1 MEEVL
6 SKGQVVASRVYFN
19 SDDKFEI
26 VDVDRK
32 TSSLWSVRYRS
43 LRDPKVTKDL
53 PLRRKNIDQLEFI
66 RTRNLEGDGERV
78 ILGLQARLIRLFQYT
93 DHIIDVPL
101 AVQPHPHQELAVSQM
116 IDQLPVRFML
126 ADEAGAGKTIMAGML
141 LQQLRARKQ
150 ADRTLIIVPPILLE
164 KWKKEMETKFGADFQ
179 IITSDHLNGNSASVA
194 WGSGSPFFALGSID
208 LLKRREH
215 RENLENIKWDF
226 VVVDEAHKMSAR
238 IEEKRDRADTIVETI
253 RYKLGKVVQENAV
266 HLLLMSATPHKGKLD
281 SFSFLMSL
289 LDPLVMD
296 DINAEKMQDLINAQ
310 SRLSSHRFLRRMKE
324 HMIDKDGNP
333 LFKSRR
339 ALTWTFSL
347 EERDSRGYRLYE
359 DITDYI
365 RNIYGKG
372 VTSQDG
378 RTRTVIGFVKQIFQ
392 RRLAS
397 STYAVFRS
405 LENRLTKVNEKLEE
419 LNNRTHDSPNSSNS
433 FIDRSSPSEETFD
446 EFADLSEEERGIE
459 EAFDEFADLSEEER
473 ESKEE
478 KLISRVLNFDPN
490 ALKEERRKLEE
501 LIDDC
506 NSVLSY
512 SDDPKIETLREAL
525 ETYPDEKVVVFTEYK
540 DTLDYIK
547 RRLPHYTSVSIHGG
561 VPFKKRIKAMA
572 DFWIPLNEGGPRI
585 MLATDAA
592 GEGIDL
598 EIATVLINYD
608 IPWNPNRLE
617 QRMGRIHRI
626 GQQKPVIFIN
636 IVAKDTREGY
646 VLTKLFD
653 KLETIGATIGEDK
666 VFDVISD
673 LYSESAL
680 AQSIMSDNFR
690 KEGSSKLDKE
700 IDRNYKNINRSELN
714 IAHLDRR
721 LYDEQLSRR
730 LSPQYTQSFLY
741 KSLKH
746 LGARVVE
753 EDDQLK
759 VVELP
764 SDLRNHPDFNN
775 DIVKNGMPLII
786 NLINTP
792 ESIEDITEKPMSL
805 TSDSFAS
812 LLDYVQKLSSID
824 VKEGTFLFDPYAQS
838 AYCLWFFEVAIT
850 RIVDDKKEDRDR
862 RIIAFKSSERV
873 EEYDPR
879 GVINLR
885 VGSRRDFENI
895 NKESYISLADKN
907 GEDVW
912 EALYDYMD
920 SYKSKYEKPLKELWK
935 ARLRAAKETM
945 RSHSNVYND
954 ISSRDQANELKIK
967 EAWEKYERSRKA
979 YEKLERDQLSDTD
992 LDLDIPTLMC
1002 KVVVLPKVVDNPL
1015 NIDVEKRAMEHA
1027 LKYEK
1032 EHGRLPIDV
1041 STRGRGCDIESTA
1054 RETGEV
1060 RYIEVK
1066 GRSSGVP
1073 VMLEET
1079 EIIQAERF
1087 ADRYW
1092 LYLYVFDGDDSVE
1105 FMCVRNPI
1113 EKLPLR
1119 QIVRSSVSISEV
1131 RNATGNT

>member
-1 MEEVL
+1 MDEVL
-6 SKGQVVASRVYFN
+6 SKGQVVVSRAYFN
-19 SDDKFEI
+19 SDDRFEI
-26 VDVDRK
+26 VSVDRK
-32 TSSLWSVRYRS
+32 TSSLWSVHYRS

-66 RTRNLEGDGERV
+66 GTRNLEGDGERV
-78 ILGLQARLIRLFQYT
+78 VLGLQARLIRLFQYT
-93 DHIIDVPL
+93 DHIIDIPL
-101 AVQPHPHQELAVSQM
+101 TIQPHPHQELAVSQM

-164 KWKKEMETKFGADFQ
+164 KWKKEMENKFGVDFQ
-179 IITSDHLNGNSASVA
+179 IITSDHLNGNSASIA
-194 WGSGSPFFALGSID
+194 WGSDSPFLALGSID
-208 LLKRREH
+208 LLKRKEH
-215 RENLENIKWDF
+215 RENLETINWDF
-226 VVVDEAHKMSAR
+226 VVIDEAHKMSAR
-238 IEEKRDRADTIVETI
+238 IEEKRGRADTIVETI
-253 RYKLGKVVQENAV
+253 RYKLGKVVQEKAN
-266 HLLLMSATPHKGKLD
+266 HLLLMSATPHKGELD

-296 DINAEKMQDLINAQ
+296 EINAEKMQDLINAQ

-347 EERDSRGYRLYE
+347 EQRDPRGYRLYE

-372 VTSQDG
+372 ITSQDG

-397 STYAVFRS
+397 STYAVFRT

-419 LNNRTHDSPNSSNS
+419 LNNRTLDSPDSSNS
-433 FIDRSSPSEETFD
+433 FD
-446 EFADLSEEERGIE
+446 EFADLSEEKREIE

-473 ESKEE
+473 ESKEK
-478 KLISRVLNFDPN
+478 KLIGEVLNFDPN
-490 ALKEERRKLEE
+490 ALKEERRRLEE

-525 ETYPDEKVVVFTEYK
+525 ETYPDEKIVVFTEYK

-547 RRLPHYTSVSIHGG
+547 RRLAHYTSVDIHGG
-561 VPFKKRIKAMA
+561 IPFKKRIKAMA
-572 DFWIPLNEGGPRI
+572 DFWIPLNEGGPRV
-585 MLATDAA
+585 MLATEAA

-598 EIATVLINYD
+598 EIATVLVNYD

-636 IVAKDTREGY
+636 IVAEDTREGY

-653 KLETIGATIGEDK
+653 KLKTIGDTIGEDK

-673 LYSESAL
+673 LYSERAL
-680 AQSIMSDNFR
+680 TQSIMSDDFP
-690 KEGSSKLDKE
+690 KEGSSKLDRE
-700 IDRNYKNINRSELN
+700 IDRNYKNINRNELN
-714 IAHLDRR
+714 IVDLARR
-721 LYDEQLSRR
+721 RSYDEQLARR

-741 KSLKH
+741 KSLKY
-746 LGARVVE
+746 LGARVEE

-759 VVELP
+759 VVDLP
-764 SDLRNHPDFNN
+764 SELRYRPEFT
-775 DIVKNGMPLII
+775 DIVKNGLPLII
-786 NLINTP
+786 NLKNSP
-792 ESIEDITEKPMSL
+792 ESIEDVTEKPMSL

-812 LLDYVQKLSSID
+812 LLDYVQELSSID
-824 VKEGTFLFDPYAQS
+824 VKEGTFLFDPYTLN
-838 AYCLWFFEVAIT
+838 AYCLWFFETAIT
-850 RIVDDKKEDRDR
+850 RTVDGKKEDRDR
-862 RIIAFKSSERV
+862 RIIAFKSSEGV

-885 VGSRRDFENI
+885 VGSGEDFESI

-907 GEDVW
+907 EEEVW

-920 SYKSKYEKPLKELWK
+920 SYKSKYESPLKELWN
-935 ARLRAAKETM
+935 ARLRAGKETM
-945 RSHSNVYND
+945 HSHSNVYND
-954 ISSRDQANELKIK
+954 IRSRDQVNELKVK

-979 YEKLERDQLSDTD
+979 YENLEREQLSDTD

-1002 KVVVLPKVVDNPL
+1002 KVVVLPKVVDNL
-1015 NIDVEKRAMEHA
+1015 NIDVENRAMEHA
-1027 LKYEK
+1027 LKYE
-1032 EHGRLPIDV
+1032 EEQGRLPIDV

-1054 RETGEV
+1054 KGTDEV

-1087 ADRYW
+1087 GDRYW
-1092 LYLYVFDGDDSVE
+1092 LYLYVFDSDDSVE
-1105 FMCVRNPI
+1105 FMCINNPI

-1131 RNATGNT
+1131 RNATEIA